1 MKCNASLGRTRLTG
15 HYSVNKLSMTEILF
29 GTPNSKTKG
38 SLGLLLKIST
48 ENPDRL
54 RKKRLRWF
62 SQVKHENS
70 ILRQAM
76 ELEVEGRRPVS
87 RPKKTWGKVVEKDM
101 GKLNILENMA
111 EDIQQWR

>member
-48 ENPDRL
+48 ENPGLSLSSDNLQFHERNKTIHVRASCVVCL
-54 RKKRLRWF
+54 
-62 SQVKHENS
+62 SVK
-70 ILRQAM
+70 L
-76 ELEVEGRRPVS
+76 
-87 RPKKTWGKVVEKDM
+87 KT
-101 GKLNILENMA
+101 
-111 EDIQQWR
+111 